1 MLWERLFQRC
11 LVSQVEN
18 DLRRLTVVQLNKIR
32 DDLEGEEPLTLL
44 LQALPRKQNRL
55 IEVNL
60 PNLIHDIIDAFYN
73 DHSSQNAVRNF
84 RWSLGSGDLPSFVCN
99 YIATHDCFLRSSE
112 GVFMS
117 AEVTLDH
124 YTMPVVHAITRV
136 HWQPPDV
143 KFEHV
148 PSQLGPRG
156 QYHIAPYREPDS
168 SSYNRF
174 PDDVVYTV
182 TRSTSMI
189 QWDKFSEL
197 FRAQAPDTPTTS
209 ETLIQASIVTKF
221 PGDVRFE
228 RVSRYVVKVEIV
240 DTLQV
245 HAIPDEY
252 RPQTEDASTPP
263 IPSYISEPWSNN
275 LASPRLQQ
283 HRDSKPAFFG
293 ALRKCFPDSPKK
305 RKAVL
310 RSTSYDGMSPVEL
323 VYDESDTD
331 VKRQK
336 LALRDDIDMHAATIE
351 SQRYQSAVE
360 ECEVVLEALE
370 TFRQNVENRT
380 TSVEREPSEVAL
392 RLYAAVAPAF
402 HVVYAAIKK
411 ELLELK
417 DPKDDCCRTPV
428 KEKKEIPIIPTGQ
441 VPTPPDS
448 PMESRSS
455 FASTSE
461 SASNRSIPKIA
472 NSAMELSSPH
482 HLRLSELS
490 QDEIQKNYR
499 EFEEVAKR
507 RKTDP
512 TTTFSC
518 DVGDI
523 EFERIFMEDSEV
535 EGVSGLGG
543 LSDGMGG
550 LMVDED

>member
-1 MLWERLFQRC
+1 
-11 LVSQVEN
+11 
-18 DLRRLTVVQLNKIR
+18 LRRLTIVQLNKIR

-44 LQALPRKQNRL
+44 LQALPRKQSRL

-73 DHSSQNAVRNF
+73 DHSSQNAARNF
-84 RWSLGSGDLPSFVCN
+84 RWSLGSGDLPSFVYN

-117 AEVTLDH
+117 AEVTLDY

-221 PGDVRFE
+221 PEDVRFE

-245 HAIPDEY
+245 HAVPDEY

-263 IPSYISEPWSNN
+263 IPSYISEP
-275 LASPRLQQ
+275 
-283 HRDSKPAFFG
+283 
-293 ALRKCFPDSPKK
+293 
-305 RKAVL
+305 
-310 RSTSYDGMSPVEL
+310 
-323 VYDESDTD
+323 
-331 VKRQK
+331 
-336 LALRDDIDMHAATIE
+336 
-351 SQRYQSAVE
+351 
-360 ECEVVLEALE
+360 
-370 TFRQNVENRT
+370 
-380 TSVEREPSEVAL
+380 
-392 RLYAAVAPAF
+392 
-402 HVVYAAIKK
+402 
-411 ELLELK
+411 
-417 DPKDDCCRTPV
+417 
-428 KEKKEIPIIPTGQ
+428 
-441 VPTPPDS
+441 
-448 PMESRSS
+448 
-455 FASTSE
+455 
-461 SASNRSIPKIA
+461 
-472 NSAMELSSPH
+472 
-482 HLRLSELS
+482 
-490 QDEIQKNYR
+490 
-499 EFEEVAKR
+499 
-507 RKTDP
+507 
-512 TTTFSC
+512 
-518 DVGDI
+518 
-523 EFERIFMEDSEV
+523 
-535 EGVSGLGG
+535 
-543 LSDGMGG
+543 
-550 LMVDED
+550 

>member
-1 MLWERLFQRC
+1 M
-11 LVSQVEN
+11 
-18 DLRRLTVVQLNKIR
+18 
-32 DDLEGEEPLTLL
+32 
-44 LQALPRKQNRL
+44 
-55 IEVNL
+55 
-60 PNLIHDIIDAFYN
+60 
-73 DHSSQNAVRNF
+73 
-84 RWSLGSGDLPSFVCN
+84 
-99 YIATHDCFLRSSE
+99 
-112 GVFMS
+112 
-117 AEVTLDH
+117 
-124 YTMPVVHAITRV
+124 
-136 HWQPPDV
+136 
-143 KFEHV
+143 
-148 PSQLGPRG
+148 
-156 QYHIAPYREPDS
+156 
-168 SSYNRF
+168 
-174 PDDVVYTV
+174 
-182 TRSTSMI
+182 
-189 QWDKFSEL
+189 
-197 FRAQAPDTPTTS
+197 
-209 ETLIQASIVTKF
+209 
-221 PGDVRFE
+221 
-228 RVSRYVVKVEIV
+228 
-240 DTLQV
+240 
-245 HAIPDEY
+245 
-252 RPQTEDASTPP
+252 
-263 IPSYISEPWSNN
+263 
-275 LASPRLQQ
+275 
-283 HRDSKPAFFG
+283 
-293 ALRKCFPDSPKK
+293 
-305 RKAVL
+305 
-310 RSTSYDGMSPVEL
+310 EL

-336 LALRDDIDMHAATIE
+336 LALRDDIDMHAATFE

-417 DPKDDCCRTPV
+417 DPKDDCCHTPV
-428 KEKKEIPIIPTGQ
+428 KEKKEIPIIPTVQ

-461 SASNRSIPKIA
+461 SASNTSIPNIA
-472 NSAMELSSPH
+472 NSAMELSSTH
-482 HLRLSELS
+482 RLRSSELS

-535 EGVSGLGG
+535 EGVSGLSG

>member
-1 MLWERLFQRC
+1 M
-11 LVSQVEN
+11 
-18 DLRRLTVVQLNKIR
+18 RRLTIVQLNKIR

-44 LQALPRKQNRL
+44 LQGLPSKQSRL

-60 PNLIHDIIDAFYN
+60 PNLIHHIIDAFYN
-73 DHSSQNAVRNF
+73 DHSSQNAARNF
-84 RWSLGSGDLPSFVCN
+84 RWSLGSGDLPGFVYN

-117 AEVTLDH
+117 AEVTLDY

-221 PGDVRFE
+221 PEDVRFE

-245 HAIPDEY
+245 HAVPDEY

-293 ALRKCFPDSPKK
+293 ALRKRFPDSPKK

-336 LALRDDIDMHAATIE
+336 LALRDDIDMHAATFE

-360 ECEVVLEALE
+360 ECEVVLEALD

-417 DPKDDCCRTPV
+417 DPKDDCCHTPV

-461 SASNRSIPKIA
+461 SASNTSIPNIA

-482 HLRLSELS
+482 HLRSSELS

-535 EGVSGLGG
+535 EGVSGLSG